1 VRVSFASSVKV
12 RTARPRGIS
21 YTSRQRIAVYLL
33 ILPGMA
39 LFLIWTL
46 YPMIYA
52 FVMSF
57 FDWNP
62 NPAATSPFAGLSNYA
77 EAFSDPIFFQA
88 FRNVVAYTVV
98 TVLGQMAL
106 GLAVALLLNR
116 KMMGRGAFRALYYLP
131 VVTSWV
137 VVTIIF
143 IYIFSTNGL
152 VDYIFGNILHLIP
165 PDQNWLGNTN
175 LALPTLMILGIWK
188 GVGWNMVV
196 FLAGLQSIPPDLY
209 EAARVDGA
217 NSWQVFRSITL
228 PLLRP
233 VLGFVSVVLM
243 IGSFSTFIPVYILT
257 SVGDGPL
264 HSTETLLTYAYSN
277 ALSSFDFGYGAAL
290 TYIFAAFIFAL
301 ALLQIRLTRY
311 QIHY

>member
-1 VRVSFASSVKV
+1 MV
-12 RTARPRGIS
+12 I
-21 YTSRQRIAVYLL
+21 
-33 ILPGMA
+33 
-39 LFLIWTL
+39 
-46 YPMIYA
+46 
-52 FVMSF
+52 
-57 FDWNP
+57 
-62 NPAATSPFAGLSNYA
+62 
-77 EAFSDPIFFQA
+77 
-88 FRNVVAYTVV
+88 
-98 TVLGQMAL
+98 

-116 KMMGRGAFRALYYLP
+116 KMRARSAFRALYYLP

-137 VVTIIF
+137 VVTIVFIF
-143 IYIFSTNGL
+143 IFSTNGL
-152 VDYIFGNILHLIP
+152 VDYVFGSVLHLIP

-196 FLAGLQSIPPDLY
+196 FLAGLQSIPNDLY

-217 NSWQVFRSITL
+217 NPWQIFTHITF

-264 HSTETLLTYAYSN
+264 HSTETLLTYAYTN

-290 TYIFAAFIFAL
+290 TYIFAIFIFAL
-301 ALLQIRLTRY
+301 ALIQIRLTRY
-311 QIHY
+311 QVHY